1 VEGDEMSLALNRSLN
16 AEIVRPDTPATEVQD
31 PSLNIS
37 VIFTSVSGTIS
48 ALKRAGSLA
57 ESFGARI
64 TLVVPQVVPYPLPL
78 TSPPVLLEFQ
88 ENRFREIA
96 TESPVDIRVQLY
108 LCRDGLETLK
118 RVLKPRSLVV
128 VGGRKRFWP
137 TREKGLVRKLRRA
150 RYEVIFDENGVN
162 PMLLLA
168 MVVLGLAVFAVMLG
182 FIRFCDR
189 V

>member
-1 VEGDEMSLALNRSLN
+1 MSLALNRSLN
-16 AEIVRPDTPATEVQD
+16 AEIARPETTATEGQE

-48 ALKRAGSLA
+48 ALKRAGTLA
-57 ESFGARI
+57 ESLGARI
-64 TLVVPQVVPYPLPL
+64 TLLVPQVVPYPLPL

-96 TESPVDIRVQLY
+96 AESPVDIRVKLY

-118 RVLKPRSLVV
+118 RALKPRSLIV

-137 TREKGLVRKLRRA
+137 TREKSLVRKLRRA
-150 RYEVIFDENGVN
+150 GHEVIFSETAWAERMQARQGAAINR
-162 PMLLLA
+162 
-168 MVVLGLAVFAVMLG
+168 
-182 FIRFCDR
+182 RFRCCS
-189 V
+189 